1 MQPVLKIGLV
11 FGIFF
16 AINVFYLFQ
25 TDPDEL
31 DGIPVLKDVVA
42 FVRQVTDGFIG
53 SADEHHE
60 SRAGKQ
66 SDQETRSSVNKD
78 SSNDKTTHVYQ
89 EQKDDEALRNKRV
102 VKQSKHQEDPGNK
115 DIKGT

>member
-11 FGIFF
+11 LGIFF
-16 AINVFYLFQ
+16 AINVFYLLQ
-25 TDPDEL
+25 TDINEL
-31 DGIPVLKDVVA
+31 EGIPVLKEVVA
-42 FVRQVTDGFIG
+42 FVRQVTDGFVK

-66 SDQETRSSVNKD
+66 SNQETRSSVNKD
-78 SSNDKTTHVYQ
+78 GANDKTTHVYQ

-102 VKQSKHQEDPGNK
+102 VRQSKHEDDSRSK
-115 DIKGT
+115 DVKET